1 MTDIVFAFY
10 YIRKKGGCSEL
21 DITRVNSSITSTVE
35 ATVNTPS
42 GSGIAV
48 KNESTISAVENA
60 DNKQNTG
67 STADISQPSKSELKK
82 STEELND
89 FMQSMN
95 TDIKFVLHT
104 KTNTLMIQIEDVK
117 NHKILKECPPHELL
131 DMAARLQDLRDYIG
145 SIVDKKV

>member
-1 MTDIVFAFY
+1 
-10 YIRKKGGCSEL
+10 L
-21 DITRVNSSITSTVE
+21 DITSVNNSSITSTVE
-35 ATVNTPS
+35 AAVNTPS

-48 KNESTISAVENA
+48 KNESTISALEDAN
-60 DNKQNTG
+60 NKQNAG
-67 STADISQPSKSELKK
+67 FTAGNSQPSESQVKK
-82 STEELND
+82 GTEELND

-117 NHKILKECPPHELL
+117 NHKILRECPPHELL

-145 SIVDKKV
+145 AIVDKKV

>member
-1 MTDIVFAFY
+1 M
-10 YIRKKGGCSEL
+10 
-21 DITRVNSSITSTVE
+21 DITHVNNSSIASTAVV
-35 ATVNTPS
+35 AKGNTPS
-42 GSGIAV
+42 DSSITV
-48 KNESTISAVENA
+48 KNESTTSAVENT

-67 STADISQPSKSELKK
+67 STADTIQPSESELKK

-145 SIVDKKV
+145 TIVDKKI